1 MTGNVQGWTGMGVRQ
16 RLARE
21 EGPSPDTVVKACGKE
36 IVLRWGN
43 YMRLEEEDQYGRVQ
57 KD

>member
-1 MTGNVQGWTGMGVRQ
+1 MTGNLQGWTRMGVRQ

-21 EGPSPDTVVKACGKE
+21 KRPSPDTVVKACGKE

-43 YMRLEEEDQYGRVQ
+43 YVRLEEGRSIR
-57 KD
+57 